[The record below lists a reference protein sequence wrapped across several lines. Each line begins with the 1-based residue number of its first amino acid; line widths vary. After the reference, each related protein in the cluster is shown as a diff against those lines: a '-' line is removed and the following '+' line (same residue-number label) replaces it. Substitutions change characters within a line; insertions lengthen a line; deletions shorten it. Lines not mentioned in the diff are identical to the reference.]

1 MIVRIT
7 RSGGFAGVVEEL
19 GRIDNAS
26 LDRAVAAKVTAGVEE
41 LERTAALRN
50 QAIGADMFRYD
61 IEVED
66 GRGRRNLTLTQEGD
80 PAIPLPQPLGDL
92 LSVIEGSL

>member
-19 GRIDNAS
+19 GKVDTAS
-26 LDRAVAAKVTAGVEE
+26 LDGEVAAKVTAGVKE
-41 LERTAALRN
+41 LERMGALRN

-66 GRGRRNLTLTQEGD
+66 ERGRRKLTLTQEGD
-80 PAIPLPQPLGDL
+80 PGNPLPQPLDDL
-92 LSVIEGSL
+92 LSAIEGPR

>member
-19 GRIDNAS
+19 GRIDTAS

-66 GRGRRNLTLTQEGD
+66 ERGRRKLTLTEEGD
-80 PAIPLPQPLGDL
+80 PGKPLPQPLDDL
-92 LSVIEGSL
+92 LSAIEGPR